1 MGTPPFSEPARR
13 AGAESG
19 APARWR
25 TRVGQWRRIVS
36 DFTVRSPARLALFT
50 FVIVISLFTSVLA
63 LPVSSATGEP
73 TAFYDAL
80 FTAVS
85 AVCVTGLTVV
95 STATHWSFFGQ
106 LVMIIAVFVGGLGIL
121 TLASVLSLAV
131 SKRLGVRGK
140 LMAQNSMNTSAASTL
155 GEVGSLLRIV
165 ITTSVA
171 IEVAL
176 ALMLIPRFLILGEPV
191 GEAVW
196 HGIFYSISSFNNA
209 GFTPHSDGLVPYE
222 TDLWILVPLMLGVF
236 LGSLGFPVL
245 MVLLAHRFNTR
256 KWSLHAKLTL
266 VVTGMLLVGGAL
278 LWAAAEWTNPDTIGY
293 MSNGDK
299 VIHSVFASVMTR
311 SGGFNLVDQGE
322 MHQVTMLLSN
332 ALMFAGGGSA
342 STAGGIKVTTI
353 AVMFLAIF
361 AEARG
366 DTDVR
371 AFGRRIPEGTMRVA
385 ISVIVLGA
393 TLVMLATASLLA
405 ISGTSL
411 SRALFESIS
420 AFATV
425 GLSTNLSAE
434 LPPAGK
440 YVLSAL
446 MFAGRIGTITLAA
459 ALTLRQRN
467 QLYHFPEER
476 PIIG

>member
-1 MGTPPFSEPARR
+1 MGFPPFFEPARR
-13 AGAESG
+13 SG
-19 APARWR
+19 AGSGASGKWRARVAQWR
-25 TRVGQWRRIVS
+25 TLIA
-36 DFTVRSPARLALFT
+36 DFTVRSPARLALFAFT
-50 FVIVISLFTSVLA
+50 LVIALFASVLS
-63 LPVSSATGEP
+63 LPVASATNEP
-73 TAFYDAL
+73 TPFVDAL

-171 IEVAL
+171 IESVL
-176 ALMLIPRFLILGEPV
+176 ALMLIPRFLILGEPLS
-191 GEAVW
+191 EAIW
-196 HGIFYSISSFNNA
+196 HGVFYSISSFNNA

-245 MVLLAHRFNTR
+245 MVLLAHRYNAR

-266 VVTGMLLVGGAL
+266 LVTSILLVGGSL
-278 LWAAAEWTNPDTIGY
+278 FWAVAEWSNPDTIGS
-293 MSNGDK
+293 MNPGDK
-299 VIHSVFASVMTR
+299 IIHSVFASVMTR
-311 SGGFNLVDQGE
+311 SGGFNLVDQSQINE
-322 MHQVTMLLSN
+322 VTMLLSN

-393 TLVMLATASLLA
+393 TLVMLATAALLA

-446 MFAGRIGTITLAA
+446 MFAGRIGTITLAS

>member
-1 MGTPPFSEPARR
+1 MGSSPFSDSARR
-13 AGAESG
+13 QGAESG
-19 APARWR
+19 ALARWR
-25 TRVGQWRRIVS
+25 TRTGLWRRAAA
-36 DFTVRSPARLALFT
+36 DFTVKSPARLALLA
-50 FVIVISLFTSVLA
+50 FVVVITLFSSVLA
-63 LPVSSATGEP
+63 LPVSSATGEATP
-73 TAFYDAL
+73 FHDAL
-80 FTAVS
+80 FTATS

-176 ALMLIPRFLILGEPV
+176 SLMLIPRFLILGEPLK
-191 GEAVW
+191 EALW

-245 MVLLAHRFNTR
+245 MVLLAHRFNTK
-256 KWSLHAKLTL
+256 KWSLHTKLTL
-266 VVTGMLLVGGAL
+266 LVTSILLVSGAL
-278 LWAAAEWTNPDTIGY
+278 LWAVAEWGNPATIGS
-293 MSNGDK
+293 MGNGDK

-311 SGGFNLVDQGE
+311 SGGFNLVEQGE
-322 MHQVTMLLSN
+322 MNQVTMLLSD

-342 STAGGIKVTTI
+342 STAGGLKVTTI
-353 AVMFLAIF
+353 AVLFLAIF

-385 ISVIVLGA
+385 ISIMVLGG
-393 TLVMLATASLLA
+393 TLVMLATAA
-405 ISGTSL
+405 ILVMSGTTI
-411 SRALFESIS
+411 SRAVFESIS
-420 AFATV
+420 AFGTV
-425 GLSTNLSAE
+425 GLSTGLSGE

-446 MFAGRIGTITLAA
+446 MFSGRIGTITLAT
-459 ALTLRQRN
+459 ALALRQRN

>member
-19 APARWR
+19 TPARWR

-63 LPVSSATGEP
+63 LPVSSANGEP

-266 VVTGMLLVGGAL
+266 LVTSMLLVAGAL

-293 MSNGDK
+293 MSDGDK

-311 SGGFNLVDQGE
+311 SGGFSLVEQGE

-425 GLSTNLSAE
+425 GLSTNLSGE

>member
-19 APARWR
+19 TPARWR

-63 LPVSSATGEP
+63 LPVSSANGEP

-140 LMAQNSMNTSAASTL
+140 LMAQNSMNTSADSTL

-222 TDLWILVPLMLGVF
+222 TDLWILVQLMLGVF

-256 KWSLHAKLTL
+256 EWSLHAKLTL
-266 VVTGMLLVGGAL
+266 LVTSMLLVAGAL

-293 MSNGDK
+293 MSDGDK

-311 SGGFNLVDQGE
+311 SGGFSLVEQGE

-425 GLSTNLSAE
+425 GLSTNLSGE

>member
-1 MGTPPFSEPARR
+1 MGTPPLSESARR
-13 AGAESG
+13 HGTESG

-25 TRVGQWRRIVS
+25 TRLGRWRALVS

-50 FVIVISLFTSVLA
+50 FALVISLFTSLLA
-63 LPVSSATGEP
+63 LPVSSAAGEP
-73 TAFYDAL
+73 TAFVDAL

-140 LMAQNSMNTSAASTL
+140 LLAQNSMNTSAASTL

-171 IEVAL
+171 IEIAL
-176 ALMLIPRFLILGEPV
+176 ALMLIPRFLILGEPI
-191 GEAVW
+191 GEAIW

-245 MVLLAHRFNTR
+245 MVLLAHRFNAR
-256 KWSLHAKLTL
+256 RWSLHAKLTL
-266 VVTGMLLVGGAL
+266 LVTSVLLVAGAL
-278 LWAAAEWTNPDTIGY
+278 LWAAAEWSNPDTIGY
-293 MSNGDK
+293 MSDGDK

-322 MHQVTMLLSN
+322 MHQVTMLLSS

-393 TLVMLATASLLA
+393 TLVMLATASLLV

-425 GLSTNLSAE
+425 GLSTNLSSE

-446 MFAGRIGTITLAA
+446 MFAGRIGTITLAS

>member
-1 MGTPPFSEPARR
+1 MGSSPSSESARR
-13 AGAESG
+13 PGTDIG

-25 TRVGQWRRIVS
+25 SRLGLWRRIVS
-36 DFTVRSPARLALFT
+36 DFTVRSPARLALLTFT
-50 FVIVISLFTSVLA
+50 LVISLFTSVLA

-73 TAFYDAL
+73 TPFYDAL

-121 TLASVLSLAV
+121 TLASLLSLAV

-140 LMAQNSMNTSAASTL
+140 LLAQSSMNTSAASTL

-176 ALMLIPRFLILGEPV
+176 ALMLVPRFLILGEPV
-191 GEAVW
+191 NEAIW
-196 HGIFYSISSFNNA
+196 HGIFYAISSFNNA

-256 KWSLHAKLTL
+256 KWTLHAKLTL
-266 VVTGMLLVGGAL
+266 MVTAILLLAGAL
-278 LWAAAEWTNPDTIGY
+278 LWAVSEWSNPDTIGY

-322 MHQVTMLLSN
+322 MGQVTMLLTN

>member
-1 MGTPPFSEPARR
+1 MSTHSEPSSPAR
-13 AGAESG
+13 AAESRG
-19 APARWR
+19 KRRKQWL
-25 TRVGQWRRIVS
+25 TLRVRIA
-36 DFTVRSPARLALFT
+36 DFTVRSPARLALGAFLVAIT
-50 FVIVISLFTSVLA
+50 LFTSLLA
-63 LPVSSATGEP
+63 APFSSASGEP
-73 TAFYDAL
+73 TPLHDAL

-85 AVCVTGLTVV
+85 AVCVTGLTTV
-95 STATHWSFFGQ
+95 STAVHWSFTGQ
-106 LVMIIAVFVGGLGIL
+106 LVMLIGTFMGGLGIL
-121 TLASVLSLAV
+121 TLASIFSLAV
-131 SKRLGVRGK
+131 SRKLGVRGK
-140 LMAQNSMNTSAASTL
+140 LMAQNSMNTTAASAL

-165 ITTSVA
+165 ILTAVSLQ
-171 IEVAL
+171 AL
-176 ALMLIPRFLILGEPV
+176 IAALLIPRFILLGEDFLS
-191 GEAVW
+191 AIW
-196 HGIFYSISSFNNA
+196 HGVFYAVSAFNNA

-222 TDLWILVPLMLGVF
+222 TDLWILGPLMFGVF
-236 LGSLGFPVL
+236 LGSLGFPVI
-245 MVLLAHRFNTR
+245 MVLLAHRFNVK
-256 KWSLHAKLTL
+256 KWNLHTKLTL
-266 VVTGMLLVGGAL
+266 LVTLILLVAGTAL
-278 LWAAAEWTNPDTIGY
+278 WLLVEWNNPRTIG
-293 MSNGDK
+293 SLNSGDK
-299 VIHSVFASVMTR
+299 FIHGLFASVMTR
-311 SGGFNLVDQGE
+311 SGGFNLVDQNDIG
-322 MHQVTMLLSN
+322 QVTVLVTD

-393 TLVMLATASLLA
+393 TLVSMATAALLV
-405 ISGTSL
+405 ISGTTME
-411 SRALFESIS
+411 RALFESIS

-446 MFAGRIGTITLAA
+446 MFSGRIGTITLAA

-467 QLYHFPEER
+467 QLYHYPEER